1 MYIYSLSRRLSLIIN
16 NQNYKRNE
24 DNVKIKL
31 DGSHKKPTIKTTTIL
46 NCQRRVSST
55 KTKLQIDSRNKSTSN
70 YQQNTMKLDE

>member
-1 MYIYSLSRRLSLIIN
+1 MIN

-55 KTKLQIDSRNKSTSN
+55 KTKPQIDSRNKSTSN
-70 YQQNTMKLDE
+70 YQQNTVKLDE